1 MPQLQISL
9 PSGLTVVTSFQRFD
23 PSINNNY
30 RNGDQKSC
38 NYIGNLVGDSSSI
51 VSATGCSGL
60 SHLQLMN
67 DTKASLIPRKSRKM
81 QLTIFSASTNV
92 SKLTVDENGKM
103 YEVKSDGLKD
113 VSFDDP
119 STAGFRQIS
128 VSSLAPLSVV
138 TDELLNDSDFPEEIN
153 ITIAYGYDKSVK
165 EYFEYE
171 YSTDWKIEMKSWIR
185 DIHTHAQSSYW
196 LNSLKS
202 KINLKVSTLELV
214 YV

>member
-9 PSGLTVVTSFQRFD
+9 PSGLTVVTSFQWFD

-38 NYIGNLVGDSSSI
+38 NYIGNLVGDSSSVI
-51 VSATGCSGL
+51 SATGCSGL
-60 SHLQLMN
+60 WHLQLMN
-67 DTKASLIPRKSRKM
+67 DSKASLIPRKSRKM
-81 QLTIFSASTNV
+81 QLTIFSSSTNV
-92 SKLTVDENGKM
+92 SKFTVDDNGKM
-103 YEVKSDGLKD
+103 YVVKSNGLKD

-119 STAGFRQIS
+119 AAAGFRQIS
-128 VSSLAPLSVV
+128 VSPRAPQSLV
-138 TDELLNDSDFPEEIN
+138 TDELVNDSNFPQEIN

-165 EYFEYE
+165 EYFMYE
-171 YSTDWKIEMKSWIR
+171 YLTDWKIEMKSWIR

-202 KINLKVSTLELV
+202 KINLKVSTFELV
-214 YV
+214 FE